1 MRLRLYGHDFDVGLD
16 RTHEALDPRQGTGKR
31 TRTTAARPLVVH
43 FEQVA
48 LETYDEEVAAIA
60 LGMAGFTICT
70 GFAGF
75 GGFAAPA
82 LDLLRMA
89 MISGAGS
96 GGTKSARVKKSGMPR
111 IYH

>member
-1 MRLRLYGHDFDVGLD
+1 
-16 RTHEALDPRQGTGKR
+16 
-31 TRTTAARPLVVH
+31 
-43 FEQVA
+43 
-48 LETYDEEVAAIA
+48 

-75 GGFAAPA
+75 VGFAAPA

-96 GGTKSARVKKSGMPR
+96 GGTKSARAKKSGMPR